1 MRHSIL
7 TDKQCGKE
15 YKTPYVQVVNIGCR
29 SIICASS
36 ADTEDYNIA
45 DNIWDIPDNDFI
57 I

>member
-15 YKTPYVQVVNIGCR
+15 YKTPYVQVINIGCR